1 MMCSTQSLI
10 RWKTTHAKERLLWLA
25 PIESIPLFNNQDFW
39 LFAQT
44 NKNLCTWLYGNVTWS
59 TKWLEG
65 YPLLLW
71 LFFCQIISITLQ
83 KIQTSSILTQEI
95 TIGLAT
101 FELPPFQDP
110 PPIPTIDLLQA
121 SNQMRKFISIFVYE
135 I

>member
-1 MMCSTQSLI
+1 MKAIHFCCGS
-10 RWKTTHAKERLLWLA
+10 
-25 PIESIPLFNNQDFW
+25 
-39 LFAQT
+39 
-44 NKNLCTWLYGNVTWS
+44 
-59 TKWLEG
+59 
-65 YPLLLW
+65 
-71 LFFCQIISITLQ
+71 FFCQIISITLQ

>member
-1 MMCSTQSLI
+1 M
-10 RWKTTHAKERLLWLA
+10 
-25 PIESIPLFNNQDFW
+25 
-39 LFAQT
+39 
-44 NKNLCTWLYGNVTWS
+44 
-59 TKWLEG
+59 KWLEG

-71 LFFCQIISITLQ
+71 LLLCQIISITLQ

-101 FELPPFQDP
+101 FELLPFQDP